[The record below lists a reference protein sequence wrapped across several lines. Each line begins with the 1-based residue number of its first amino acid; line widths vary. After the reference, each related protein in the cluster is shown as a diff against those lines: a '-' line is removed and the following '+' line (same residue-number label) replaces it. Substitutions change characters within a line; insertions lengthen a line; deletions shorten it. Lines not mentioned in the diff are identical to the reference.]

1 MFSITNIM
9 SKVSSF
15 LNNVNSISNR
25 IDNYLRK
32 TPPILLGNIKLQLV
46 SGISESYSNDV
57 PTIPIDDGTQIAD
70 NITQNSL
77 ELSFKVQ
84 IVGSNHKE
92 IFEKVLE
99 LRNKREL
106 VDLYMIKLYKNMAI
120 TNIENTITSLYYTEF
135 TISLVEVKIAH
146 VSMIPSPSPKAKA
159 SVRNTTKIKT
169 TAKAKKNT
177 KTITKAVTKDKSSG
191 VKDWEGDLQS
201 EHIRLPGA

>member
-15 LNNVNSISNR
+15 LNNVNSISNQ
-25 IDNYLRK
+25 IDKYIKK

-46 SGISESYSNDV
+46 SGISETYSNDV
-57 PTIPIDDGTQIAD
+57 PTVPIDDGTQIAD
-70 NITQNSL
+70 NIIQNAL

-135 TISLVEVKIAH
+135 TISMVEVKIAH

-159 SVRNTTKIKT
+159 SVRNKTKIKT
-169 TAKAKKNT
+169 ATKGKKNT
-177 KTITKAVTKDKSSG
+177 KGAAQAVIKNKSSG

-201 EHIRLPGA
+201 EHIKLP

>member
-15 LNNVNSISNR
+15 LNNVNSISNQ
-25 IDNYLRK
+25 IDKYIKK

-70 NITQNSL
+70 NITQNPL

-84 IVGSNHKE
+84 IVGAKHKE

-120 TNIENTITSLYYTEF
+120 TSIENTITSLYYTEF

-159 SVRNTTKIKT
+159 SVRNKTKIKT

-177 KTITKAVTKDKSSG
+177 KVTTKSKSTSA
-191 VKDWEGDLQS
+191 KDWEGDLQS
-201 EHIRLPGA
+201 EHIKLP

>member
-32 TPPILLGNIKLQLV
+32 NPPILLGNIKLQLV

-70 NITQNSL
+70 NITQNPL

-146 VSMIPSPSPKAKA
+146 VSMIPSPSPKDKA

-169 TAKAKKNT
+169 TAKGKKNT
-177 KTITKAVTKDKSSG
+177 KGAAQAVTKNKSSG

-201 EHIRLPGA
+201 EHIKLP

>member
-70 NITQNSL
+70 NITQNPL

-159 SVRNTTKIKT
+159 SVRNKTKIKT
-169 TAKAKKNT
+169 ATKGKKNT
-177 KTITKAVTKDKSSG
+177 KGAAKAVTKNKSSG

-201 EHIRLPGA
+201 EHIKLP

>member
-1 MFSITNIM
+1 MFSITNLM

-15 LNNVNSISNR
+15 LSSANSLSNQ
-25 IDNYLRK
+25 IDNHIKK
-32 TPPILLGNIKLQLV
+32 TPPILLGNIQLQLV
-46 SGISESYSNDV
+46 SDVSESYSNDV
-57 PTIPIDDGTQIAD
+57 PTVPIDDGTQIAD
-70 NITQNSL
+70 NITPNPL

-84 IVGSNHKE
+84 IVGADHKE
-92 IFEKVLE
+92 IFEKIIE

-159 SVRNTTKIKT
+159 SVRNKTKIKT

-177 KTITKAVTKDKSSG
+177 KVTTKSKSSSA
-191 VKDWEGDLQS
+191 KDWEGDLQS
-201 EHIRLPGA
+201 EHIKLP

>member
-15 LNNVNSISNR
+15 LNNVNSIS
-25 IDNYLRK
+25 
-32 TPPILLGNIKLQLV
+32 PILLGNIKLQLV

-57 PTIPIDDGTQIAD
+57 PTVPIDDGTQISD
-70 NITQNSL
+70 NITQNAL
-77 ELSFKVQ
+77 ELTFKVQ

-159 SVRNTTKIKT
+159 SVRNKTKIKT
-169 TAKAKKNT
+169 TAKVKKNT
-177 KTITKAVTKDKSSG
+177 KVTTKSKSTSA
-191 VKDWEGDLQS
+191 KDWEGDLQS
-201 EHIRLPGA
+201 EHIKLP

>member
-70 NITQNSL
+70 NITQNAL

-135 TISLVEVKIAH
+135 TISMVEVKIAH

-159 SVRNTTKIKT
+159 SVRNKTKIKT
-169 TAKAKKNT
+169 ATKAKKNT
-177 KTITKAVTKDKSSG
+177 KGAAKAVTKNKSLG

-201 EHIRLPGA
+201 EHIKLP

>member
-15 LNNVNSISNR
+15 LNNVNSISNQ
-25 IDNYLRK
+25 IDKYIKK

-46 SGISESYSNDV
+46 SGISETYSNDV
-57 PTIPIDDGTQIAD
+57 PTVPIDDGTQIAD
-70 NITQNSL
+70 NITQNAL

-135 TISLVEVKIAH
+135 AISMVEVKIAH

-159 SVRNTTKIKT
+159 SVRNKTKIKT
-169 TAKAKKNT
+169 ATKGKKNT
-177 KTITKAVTKDKSSG
+177 KGAAQAVTKNKSSG

-201 EHIRLPGA
+201 EHIKLP

>member
-70 NITQNSL
+70 NITQNPL

-84 IVGSNHKE
+84 IVGFNHKE

-159 SVRNTTKIKT
+159 SVRNKTKIKT

-177 KTITKAVTKDKSSG
+177 KVTTKSKSSSA
-191 VKDWEGDLQS
+191 KDWEGDLQS
-201 EHIRLPGA
+201 EHIKLP

>member
-32 TPPILLGNIKLQLV
+32 TPAILLGNIKLQLV

-57 PTIPIDDGTQIAD
+57 PIIPIDDGTQIAD
-70 NITQNSL
+70 NITQNPL

-135 TISLVEVKIAH
+135 TISMVEVKIAH

-159 SVRNTTKIKT
+159 SVRNKTKIKT
-169 TAKAKKNT
+169 ATKGKKNT
-177 KTITKAVTKDKSSG
+177 KGAAQAVTKNKSSG

-201 EHIRLPGA
+201 EHIKLP

>member
-70 NITQNSL
+70 NITQNPL

-84 IVGSNHKE
+84 IVGSNHKK

-159 SVRNTTKIKT
+159 SVRNKTKIKT

-177 KTITKAVTKDKSSG
+177 KTITKAVTKNKSSG

-201 EHIRLPGA
+201 EHIKLP

>member
-1 MFSITNIM
+1 M

-25 IDNYLRK
+25 IDSYLRK

-70 NITQNSL
+70 NITQNPL

-169 TAKAKKNT
+169 IAKAKKNT
-177 KTITKAVTKDKSSG
+177 KSITKAVTKNKSSG

-201 EHIRLPGA
+201 EHIKLP

>member
-15 LNNVNSISNR
+15 LNNVNSISSR
-25 IDNYLRK
+25 IDSYLRK

-70 NITQNSL
+70 NITQNPL

-84 IVGSNHKE
+84 IVDSNPKE

-120 TNIENTITSLYYTEF
+120 TSIENTITSLYYTEF

-201 EHIRLPGA
+201 EHIKLP

>member
-57 PTIPIDDGTQIAD
+57 PTVPIDDGTQISD
-70 NITQNSL
+70 NITQNAL
-77 ELSFKVQ
+77 ELTFKVQ

-146 VSMIPSPSPKAKA
+146 VSMIPSPSQKAKA

-169 TAKAKKNT
+169 AAKAKKNT
-177 KTITKAVTKDKSSG
+177 KTIAKAVTKNKSSG

-201 EHIRLPGA
+201 EHIKLP

>member
-32 TPPILLGNIKLQLV
+32 TPAILLGNIKLQLV

-70 NITQNSL
+70 NITQNAL

-135 TISLVEVKIAH
+135 TISMVEVKIAH

-159 SVRNTTKIKT
+159 SVRNKTKIKT
-169 TAKAKKNT
+169 VTKGKKNT
-177 KTITKAVTKDKSSG
+177 KGAAQAVTKNKSSG

-201 EHIRLPGA
+201 EHIKLP

>member
-32 TPPILLGNIKLQLV
+32 TPAILLGNIKLQLV

-70 NITQNSL
+70 NITQNPL

-159 SVRNTTKIKT
+159 SVRNKTKIKT
-169 TAKAKKNT
+169 ATKGKKNT
-177 KTITKAVTKDKSSG
+177 KGAAQAVTKNKSSG

-201 EHIRLPGA
+201 EHIKLP

>member
-15 LNNVNSISNR
+15 LNNVNSISSR
-25 IDNYLRK
+25 IDSYLRK

-70 NITQNSL
+70 NITQNPL

-84 IVGSNHKE
+84 IVDSNHKE

-120 TNIENTITSLYYTEF
+120 TSIENTITSLYYTEF

-169 TAKAKKNT
+169 IAKAKKNT

-201 EHIRLPGA
+201 EHIKLP

>member
-32 TPPILLGNIKLQLV
+32 TPAILLGNIKLQLV

-70 NITQNSL
+70 NITQNAL

-135 TISLVEVKIAH
+135 TISMVEVKIAH

-159 SVRNTTKIKT
+159 SVRNKTKIKT
-169 TAKAKKNT
+169 ATKGKKNT
-177 KTITKAVTKDKSSG
+177 KGAAQAVTKNKSSG

-201 EHIRLPGA
+201 EHIKLP

>member
-15 LNNVNSISNR
+15 LNNVNSISNQ
-25 IDNYLRK
+25 IDKYIKK

-57 PTIPIDDGTQIAD
+57 PTVPIDDGTQISD
-70 NITQNSL
+70 NITQNAL
-77 ELSFKVQ
+77 ELTFKVQ

-106 VDLYMIKLYKNMAI
+106 VDLYMIKLYKDMAI

-169 TAKAKKNT
+169 AAKAKKNT
-177 KTITKAVTKDKSSG
+177 KTITKAVTKNKSSG

-201 EHIRLPGA
+201 EHIKLP

>member
-15 LNNVNSISNR
+15 LNNVNSISNQ
-25 IDNYLRK
+25 IDKYIKK

-57 PTIPIDDGTQIAD
+57 PTVPIDDGTQISD
-70 NITQNSL
+70 NITQNAL
-77 ELSFKVQ
+77 ELTFKVQ

-146 VSMIPSPSPKAKA
+146 VSMIPSPSPKDKA
-159 SVRNTTKIKT
+159 CFIKNKKIKT
-169 TAKAKKNT
+169 TAKVKKNT
-177 KTITKAVTKDKSSG
+177 KVTTKSKSTSA
-191 VKDWEGDLQS
+191 KDWEGDLQS
-201 EHIRLPGA
+201 EHIKLP

>member
-32 TPPILLGNIKLQLV
+32 TPQILLGNIKLQLV

-70 NITQNSL
+70 NITQNPL

-106 VDLYMIKLYKNMAI
+106 VDLYMIKLYKDMAI

-169 TAKAKKNT
+169 AAKAKKNT
-177 KTITKAVTKDKSSG
+177 KTITKAVTKNKSSG

-201 EHIRLPGA
+201 EHIKLP

>member
-32 TPPILLGNIKLQLV
+32 TPAILLGNIKLQLV

-70 NITQNSL
+70 NITQNPL

-135 TISLVEVKIAH
+135 TISMVEVKIAH

-159 SVRNTTKIKT
+159 SVRNKTKIKT
-169 TAKAKKNT
+169 ATKGKKNI
-177 KTITKAVTKDKSSG
+177 KSAAQAVTKNKSSG

-201 EHIRLPGA
+201 EHIKLP

>member
-15 LNNVNSISNR
+15 LNNVNSISNQ

-70 NITQNSL
+70 NITQNPL

-135 TISLVEVKIAH
+135 TISMVEVKIAH

-159 SVRNTTKIKT
+159 SVRNKTKIKT
-169 TAKAKKNT
+169 ATKGKKNT
-177 KTITKAVTKDKSSG
+177 KGAAQAVTKNKSSG

-201 EHIRLPGA
+201 EHIKLP

>member
-70 NITQNSL
+70 NITQNPL

-135 TISLVEVKIAH
+135 TISLVAVKIAH

-159 SVRNTTKIKT
+159 SVRNKTKIKT
-169 TAKAKKNT
+169 ATKGKKNT
-177 KTITKAVTKDKSSG
+177 KGAAQAVTKNKSSG

-201 EHIRLPGA
+201 EHIKLP

>member
-32 TPPILLGNIKLQLV
+32 NLPILLGNIKLQLV

-70 NITQNSL
+70 NITQNPL

-169 TAKAKKNT
+169 TTKGKKNT
-177 KTITKAVTKDKSSG
+177 KGAAQAVTKNKSSG

-201 EHIRLPGA
+201 EHIKLP

>member
-15 LNNVNSISNR
+15 LNNVNSISSR
-25 IDNYLRK
+25 IDSYLRK

-57 PTIPIDDGTQIAD
+57 STIPIDDGTQIAD
-70 NITQNSL
+70 NITQNPL

-84 IVGSNHKE
+84 IVDSNHKE

-120 TNIENTITSLYYTEF
+120 TSIENTITSLYYTEF

-201 EHIRLPGA
+201 EHIKLP

>member
-201 EHIRLPGA
+201 EHIKLP